1 MRTKF
6 LLPLVGILLMSYTLS
21 AQRSL
26 RIGYIDMDY
35 ILENVPEYQEASQ
48 QLDTKVN
55 KWKSEI
61 EVKLGE
67 VEQMKKQ
74 LNNERVLLTKELIEE
89 RAEEIQFEEE
99 QILEYQQNRFGPGGD
114 LMIQKRQL
122 VEPVQ
127 DQVFNAVQEIATNK
141 KYDFVFDKSSDV
153 VMLYTAERH
162 DISDQV
168 LRSITRAAKR
178 TQVNSRQDKDEL
190 ERDEART
197 VEEDK
202 EITERQQAVEA
213 KKAEREAAL
222 EERAKARDA
231 QREARKK
238 EFEDRRT
245 RLLEERQRKRD
256 SLDAIRDAARN
267 GTPATGEAGESRE
280 DARQRLIAERQ
291 RKKDSVLAERKRK
304 RDSIINARNK
314 NQNNPPG
321 VPDGDDG
328 NR

>member
-6 LLPLVGILLMSYTLS
+6 LLPFIAILVMSYTVS

-153 VMLYTAERH
+153 VMLYTADRH

-178 TQVNSRQDKDEL
+178 TQVNGRKDKDEL
-190 ERDEART
+190 ERDEARS

-202 EITERQQAVEA
+202 EISERQQAAEA

-222 EERAKARDA
+222 EERAKAREA

-238 EFEDRRT
+238 EFEERRA
-245 RLLEERQRKRD
+245 RLLEERQQRKD
-256 SLDAIRDAARN
+256 SLDAIRNAEKDQI
-267 GTPATGEAGESRE
+267 AGASSDELKE
-280 DARQRLIAERQ
+280 QARQRLLEERK
-291 RKKDSVLAERKRK
+291 RKKDSTLAARKRK
-304 RDSIINARNK
+304 RDSIIEARK
-314 NQNNPPG
+314 NRNNPPG
-321 VPDGDDG
+321 APDGDDG
-328 NR
+328 GR

>member
-6 LLPLVGILLMSYTLS
+6 LLPIVAIFLMSYTVS

-35 ILENVPEYQEASQ
+35 ILENVPEYQEASL

-89 RAEEIQFEEE
+89 REEEIQFEEE
-99 QILEYQQNRFGPGGD
+99 QILKYQQDRFGPGGD

-178 TQVNSRQDKDEL
+178 SQVNSRKDKDEL

-202 EITERQQAVEA
+202 EISERQQAVEA

-222 EERAKARDA
+222 EERAKAREA

-238 EFEDRRT
+238 EFEERRA
-245 RLLEERQRKRD
+245 RLLEERQQRKD
-256 SLDAIRDAARN
+256 SLDAIRNAEKDQIA
-267 GTPATGEAGESRE
+267 GATSEELKE
-280 DARQRLIAERQ
+280 QARQRLIEERQ
-291 RKKDSVLAERKRK
+291 RKKDSTLAVRKRK
-304 RDSIINARNK
+304 RDSIIESRKNRNR
-314 NQNNPPG
+314 PPG
-321 VPDGDDG
+321 TPDGDDG
-328 NR
+328 GR